1 MAVSLKI
8 PNEETLEAMKDVE
21 TGNNYEDI
29 NLEKN
34 PENKSLRGVFQSY
47 ADPEKQLL
55 EDDTWKNHVLEKY
68 KRNMDEETIFD
79 EAELLN
85 RVNDIKNNTLKPL
98 SRKEVFDGIC

>member
-34 PENKSLRGVFQSY
+34 LENRSLKGVYQSY

-55 EDDTWKNHVLEKY
+55 EDDAWKNHVLEKY
-68 KRNMDEETIFD
+68 KRNMNEESIFD
-79 EAELLN
+79 ETELLN
-85 RVNDIKNNTLKPL
+85 RVNDIKNNTL
-98 SRKEVFDGIC
+98 